1 MLFAVTIFLS
11 AFLLF
16 QVQPLIGKYILPWFG
31 GTPGVW
37 TTCLLFFQVFLLAGY
52 AYAHLIVSRLSSRK
66 QGQLHLALL
75 AVALLTLPIAP
86 AESWKP
92 VGDENPLWRILGLLG
107 ASVGV
112 PYLLLSSTGPLL
124 QGWFSRVHRG
134 RSPYRLYALSNVG
147 SLLALLTYP
156 LVFERVLRLRTQ
168 AVLWSCG
175 WALFAVLCAAL
186 AIRLIRENP
195 PPPESAPVDQTGPA
209 GTVSQRPTVLVVL
222 LWLCLA
228 ACGSV
233 MLLATTNQICQD
245 VAVVPFLWV
254 LPLSL
259 YLLSFIICFDR
270 DTWYQRQAW
279 ATILVIALALEY
291 WVLQKGANL
300 GLGRQI
306 AVYSFAMFVCC
317 MVCHGE
323 LVHLKPDPRHLTLFY
338 LMVSLGGAIGGILIA
353 VAAPRLFTGF
363 WELHLGL
370 MATCL
375 LVLVVAG
382 REWWIKNRVGAL
394 AEQSSGS
401 RMISVATGLSAL
413 MGWGLLVYLL
423 VEDIGDTKRFEV
435 TSVRNFYGVLR
446 VLDETADEPEQ
457 HKLVM
462 CHGRTRHGF
471 QYVAADKRE
480 LPTSYFGP
488 TSGIGYALQH
498 HPDRAER
505 PLAIGIVG
513 LGTGTIAAHARA
525 GDRITYYEINP
536 MVKTLDDQYFTYLT
550 DAQRRGAT
558 VDVRF
563 GDARIVLEREAAGN
577 AITPLDVLAVDAFSS
592 DAIPVH
598 LLTSE
603 CAELYWRHLKPDG
616 ILAMHITNLYL
627 NLTPVVRKLAELHGK
642 QALFFKVDGDAK
654 SGISTNRWVLVTSN
668 PRFLADEAVTAGFTP
683 WTADDPAPLLWTDD
697 FSNLAQVLKR

>member
-259 YLLSFIICFDR
+259 YLLSFIICFDK
-270 DTWYQRQAW
+270 DEWYHRTGW
-279 ATILVIALALEY
+279 ATLLVVAIALACYALD
-291 WVLQKGANL
+291 KGVHL
-300 GLGRQI
+300 SIWRQI
-306 AVYSFAMFVCC
+306 AAFSLAMFACC

-323 LVHLKPDPRHLTLFY
+323 LVRLKPDPRHLTLFY
-338 LMVSLGGAIGGILIA
+338 LMVSLGGAIGGIL
-353 VAAPRLFTGF
+353 VAIVAPRAFTGF
-363 WELHLGL
+363 WELQGGLVATCGL
-370 MATCL
+370 MLT
-375 LVLVVAG
+375 VAG
-382 REWWIKNRVGAL
+382 REWLVRRRRGEFVERPAASQLVGAL
-394 AEQSSGS
+394 TGA
-401 RMISVATGLSAL
+401 VAALGTVLLAYFLVTGIQDSQRLEL
-413 MGWGLLVYLL
+413 
-423 VEDIGDTKRFEV
+423 R
-435 TSVRNFYGVLR
+435 SVRNFYGVLR
-446 VLDETADEPEQ
+446 VLDEKRDEPDQ
-457 HKLVM
+457 HRLVM

-471 QYVAADKRE
+471 QFVAPAKRAW
-480 LPTSYFGP
+480 PTSYFGP
-488 TSGIGYALQH
+488 KSGIALAINR
-498 HPDRAER
+498 HPARATR
-505 PLAIGIVG
+505 PLRVGVIG
-513 LGTGTIAAHARA
+513 LGTGTIAVHTQP
-525 GDRITYYEINP
+525 GDDLVYYEINP
-536 MVKTLDDQYFTYLT
+536 MVKALDDEFFTYLP
-550 DAQRRGAT
+550 DAARRG
-558 VDVRF
+558 VRTDLLL
-563 GDARIVLEREAAGN
+563 GDARIVLERKAARGE
-577 AITPLDVLAVDAFSS
+577 IEPYDVLAADAFNS
-592 DAIPVH
+592 DAIPMH
-598 LLTSE
+598 LLTRE
-603 CAELYWRHLKPDG
+603 AYELYWQWLQPDG
-616 ILAMHITNLYL
+616 ILAMQATNRYVDITR
-627 NLTPVVRKLAELHGK
+627 VVRGLA
-642 QALFFKVDGDAK
+642 ALNQKTAVDFPVPGDPVIGT
-654 SGISTNRWVLVTSN
+654 SRTRWVLVTSN
-668 PRFLADEAVTAGFTP
+668 PTFLSDPRIQSGSTP
-683 WTADDPAPLLWTDD
+683 WPPTAPTPILWTDD
-697 FSNLAQVLKR
+697 FSNLYDVLAH